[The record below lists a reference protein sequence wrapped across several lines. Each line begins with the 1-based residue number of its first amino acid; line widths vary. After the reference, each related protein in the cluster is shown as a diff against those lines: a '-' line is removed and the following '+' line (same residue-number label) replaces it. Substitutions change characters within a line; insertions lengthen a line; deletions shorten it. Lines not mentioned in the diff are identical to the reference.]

1 MQEVVLHYEEPAEA
15 DQTKMRAES
24 EEEISVEEQVSPKGK
39 SGGSDKDGGGSGG
52 SKGMNPS
59 ITTSNENRKNSAANS
74 DGMTGQPISSLQRAI
89 RNTIIGGV
97 KSSISRQSDSDHD
110 QAGSD

>member
-1 MQEVVLHYEEPAEA
+1 MKLPQDNLFLDDLIEFSRDEEL
-15 DQTKMRAES
+15 
-24 EEEISVEEQVSPKGK
+24 
-39 SGGSDKDGGGSGG
+39 KDLGVRY
-52 SKGMNPS
+52 S

-110 QAGSD
+110 QAVSD

>member
-1 MQEVVLHYEEPAEA
+1 
-15 DQTKMRAES
+15 
-24 EEEISVEEQVSPKGK
+24 
-39 SGGSDKDGGGSGG
+39 
-52 SKGMNPS
+52 MNPS

-110 QAGSD
+110 QAVSDKSQPKPDEILNDDSFFGGWDLNTVSMASKD